1 MRTARLPI
9 DEHMQCLQR
18 RVLAVNH
25 VFEMLLHFTQ
35 PQGGD
40 WSAAV
45 AQAMPQRRGAT
56 LRDTAAPA
64 AAPPLPQAM
73 DADGDGVVDAR
84 EFITGIAAC
93 CRSPNDDSKLAFCY
107 DAFDTNHDGRLSA
120 DEMTIMLRSLWW
132 VNKGSA
138 QGQGWKCGA

>member
-64 AAPPLPQAM
+64 AAPSEAV
-73 DADGDGVVDAR
+73 AVDAAPEAR
-84 EFITGIAAC
+84 VVVEDAA
-93 CRSPNDDSKLAFCY
+93 RDS
-107 DAFDTNHDGRLSA
+107 
-120 DEMTIMLRSLWW
+120 
-132 VNKGSA
+132 GSDM
-138 QGQGWKCGA
+138 GVRG